1 MIYKYLK
8 ILLKKKR
15 RKRKKRRK
23 KLNPSASKTEINK
36 KILKILAKQLE
47 ADEEDVS
54 MTFAKSNKS
63 SKQQSEKEDGSDEE
77 EDEDKTLTTMINE
90 KDEDEDSQPDILGP
104 NKSTLS

>member
-1 MIYKYLK
+1 MLK
-8 ILLKKKR
+8 ASLKDQY
-15 RKRKKRRK
+15 
-23 KLNPSASKTEINK
+23 PSASKTEINK

-77 EDEDKTLTTMINE
+77 KDEDKTLTAIINE
-90 KDEDEDSQPDILGP
+90 KDEDDEDEDSQPDILGP
-104 NKSTLS
+104 NKSTLG